1 MRLTLLGTGDARQV
15 PVYGCDCPACRNARA
30 DAGLR
35 RRPCSALL
43 ECAGQRWLIDSGL
56 VDLCERFPPHSLDGI
71 LQTHYH
77 ADHAQ
82 GLLHLRWG
90 QGLVIPV
97 HGPADPEG
105 LADLYK
111 HPGILDFSQPF
122 GAFER
127 RQWGALAATALPLV
141 HSKPTFGYLL
151 EGFRGGNDTASGLPH
166 RYRRAAGGQRLAI
179 ARGAA
184 GPAGAGLLD
193 AAAGAAAA
201 QPQRPDAGTGVHR
214 IAASPA
220 GRVDSRRACA
230 GRLAA
235 GPPRCVARGVEL
247 ARRHVPAAVSDAVA
261 PGKAL
266 WAKSVQA
273 GIEADSPTYH
283 QRKQQPGAGYAQQS
297 PGAPGEEGGIG
308 RQAQRQD
315 RAGDHHEQKNDG
327 GS

>member
-15 PVYGCDCPACRNARA
+15 PVYRCDCPACRNARA

-151 EGFRGGNDTASGLPH
+151 EGASEEGTIRRLAYLTDTVGLP
-166 RYRRAAGGQRLAI
+166 
-179 ARGAA
+179 
-184 GPAGAGLLD
+184 
-193 AAAGAAAA
+193 AAAA

-235 GPPRCVARGVEL
+235 GPPRCVARGGGTGT
-247 ARRHVPAAVSDAVA
+247 RRHVPAAVSDAVA

-283 QRKQQPGAGYAQQS
+283 QGKQQPGAGYAQQS

-327 GS
+327 GA